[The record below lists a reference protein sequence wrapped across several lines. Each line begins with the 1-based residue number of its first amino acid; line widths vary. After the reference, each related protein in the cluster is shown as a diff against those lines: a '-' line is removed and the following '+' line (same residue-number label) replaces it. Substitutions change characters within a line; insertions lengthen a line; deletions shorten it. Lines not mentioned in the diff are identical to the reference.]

1 MNAVIDRIQFPI
13 MQKVEKQVQRKLA
26 MKKSYKKKI
35 KVAIKRALRRIFY
48 RTLNDPKIKVKNY
61 RENSNFGYDEFGR
74 DVEDGLLQYIKLLKS
89 RKLQIHTV
97 IVLGSRAKGSW
108 TPQSDVDVTVIA
120 SNLPRERRNP
130 LTKRLF
136 GLRRKLILS
145 DRPLYLG
152 IEPSGCCSKTEFLE
166 RLERFD
172 IQVLDAIFYG
182 KVIYNDGFWRT
193 VKMKYKE
200 IEKKYGLEQIPL
212 KEMLVAA

>member
-35 KVAIKRALRRIFY
+35 KVAINKALRRIFY

-182 KVIYNDGFWRT
+182 QVIHDDGFWRT

-200 IEKKYGLEQIPL
+200 VEKKYGLEQIPL
-212 KEMLVAA
+212 KEMLVAV